1 LRGVDGFYEIAV
13 TDTGVG
19 ISDDFLPF
27 VFDRFRQADGSL
39 TLEHGGLGLGL
50 AIVKE
55 LTSLHGG
62 TVDVESAGLNRG
74 ATFRVRIPALI
85 EGPSPVAGSETTAPD
100 GAALRGVRL
109 LAVDDNADTLEL
121 LEIGLTAA
129 GAHVRTA
136 SAAAAALELFD
147 REAPDVLLCD
157 LAMPEIDGFALLQ
170 RLRQR
175 GHLLPAIALSAHASA
190 DHRERSR
197 RAGFR
202 EHVAKPFRIETVIQ
216 AIHASLRSP
225 ASPPRPDSPSGGAG
239 QQTG

>member
-1 LRGVDGFYEIAV
+1 
-13 TDTGVG
+13 
-19 ISDDFLPF
+19 
-27 VFDRFRQADGSL
+27 
-39 TLEHGGLGLGL
+39 
-50 AIVKE
+50 
-55 LTSLHGG
+55 
-62 TVDVESAGLNRG
+62 
-74 ATFRVRIPALI
+74 
-85 EGPSPVAGSETTAPD
+85 
-100 GAALRGVRL
+100 
-109 LAVDDNADTLEL
+109 VDDNADTLVL